1 MLRSTEVPEACVW
14 WASVSTEAQVP
25 SYDLSVNGEH
35 H

>member
-1 MLRSTEVPEACVW
+1 MPDACVW